1 VIHELPLEQRTL
13 HGRFSRDLPPV
24 LTIDPGD
31 SVRFATP
38 NAGWELTGPRDVFGS
53 LEPSLDTGHALAGP
67 IEVRGART
75 GQTLAV
81 RIDDVRPGSWG
92 VTPTSEEHAIVWEL
106 DGEVGRGGGF
116 EVDLAP
122 FLGVI
127 GMPPDEP
134 GPHPTAPPRPCGG
147 NLDCKELR
155 PGATLFLPIPV
166 DGALLS
172 AGDGHAR
179 QGDGEVCGCAIECPS
194 EAQLT
199 LDLRD
204 DLPLDWPLARVD
216 GAWIAFGFHEHLG
229 RAARIAVDGLLDVM
243 EREHGLD
250 RRDAF
255 ALASVVAD
263 LRVTQVVNGTL
274 GVHAVLRDDAFRR
287 IE

>member
-1 VIHELPLEQRTL
+1 
-13 HGRFSRDLPPV
+13 
-24 LTIDPGD
+24 
-31 SVRFATP
+31 
-38 NAGWELTGPRDVFGS
+38 
-53 LEPSLDTGHALAGP
+53 
-67 IEVRGART
+67 
-75 GQTLAV
+75 
-81 RIDDVRPGSWG
+81 
-92 VTPTSEEHAIVWEL
+92 
-106 DGEVGRGGGF
+106 
-116 EVDLAP
+116 
-122 FLGVI
+122 
-127 GMPPDEP
+127 MPPDEP
-134 GPHPTAPPRPCGG
+134 GPHPTAPPRRSGG

-155 PGATLFLPIPV
+155 AGATLFLPVPV

-204 DLPLDWPLARVD
+204 DLPLEWPLARVD
-216 GAWIAFGFHEHLG
+216 GAWIAFGFHEQLG
-229 RAARIAVDGLLDVM
+229 LAARIAVDGLLDVM

-250 RRDAF
+250 RRDAL

-287 IE
+287 TA